1 MDPLKQPNTL
11 RPLPRA
17 VWEGEIKIGS
27 LSLQCAVLDN
37 GQRVVTQDSM
47 VAFLEW
53 LDSGPPLSAEDA
65 AEFAYWLRGEVK

>member
-1 MDPLKQPNTL
+1 
-11 RPLPRA
+11 
-17 VWEGEIKIGS
+17 
-27 LSLQCAVLDN
+27 VLDN